1 MQVRWHGNGS
11 LNQLSLTRKE
21 MLPARANQEHK
32 YYHTPYGIV
41 KGDNKL

>member
-1 MQVRWHGNGS
+1 VETFSRLYLKVQGK
-11 LNQLSLTRKE
+11 RKPDLASN
-21 MLPARANQEHK
+21 MSNTKTQ